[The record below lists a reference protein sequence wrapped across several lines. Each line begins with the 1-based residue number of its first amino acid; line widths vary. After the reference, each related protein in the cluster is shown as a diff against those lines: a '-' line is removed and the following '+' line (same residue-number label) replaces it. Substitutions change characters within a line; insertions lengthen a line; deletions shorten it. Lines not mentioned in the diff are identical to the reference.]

1 MVTAYLGFDNIVDLQ
16 RFVIMWPCLEA
27 IRLICA
33 LPGETSNNLVFPS
46 LVETSQ
52 ALESRPRARPTNEY
66 IQHCWVACV
75 LITLQYN
82 VAVYQTNTYE
92 QNRARTI
99 VAIQDL
105 PPRFWVPDHIM
116 EEKDFPPYPILQP
129 NLRFSEPSIIPLHRC
144 LCLSFLSTAAFVFY
158 NISNFRMARRIEGIY
173 TRMPVCTARER
184 TLTSLRMISHGRCET
199 LYKRS
204 NRRLFLFVRHSW
216 PQQASDDPFA
226 LLHLSLIT

>member
-1 MVTAYLGFDNIVDLQ
+1 MSSSSHLGLPTTLQAERMVTAYLGFDNIVDLQ

-46 LVETSQ
+46 LVEASQ

-116 EEKDFPPYPILQP
+116 EEDDFPPYPILQP

-144 LCLSFLSTAAFVFY
+144 LCLLQY
-158 NISNFRMARRIEGIY
+158 LE
-173 TRMPVCTARER
+173 
-184 TLTSLRMISHGRCET
+184 LSHGSEDRRD
-199 LYKRS
+199 LY
-204 NRRLFLFVRHSW
+204 
-216 PQQASDDPFA
+216 SDARVHCSGEDFDVTEDDFPWWMRD
-226 LLHLSLIT
+226 SL